1 MIDILNLAVKGGTVA
16 ENFKQYG
23 GTVTLSGLI
32 IVFAMLIL
40 FVFVIAAFGAIMSRT
55 AGKPKKAKPAAPKT
69 ESKPVPKKSA
79 PAPAATAALAPVNG
93 VDDETV
99 AVISAAVSMMYEGT
113 DKIPVIRSV
122 KPAAT
127 GVRSAWKT
135 AGVLNNTR
143 PF

>member
-23 GTVTLSGLI
+23 GTVTLSGFI

-40 FVFVIAAFGAIMSRT
+40 FVFVISAFGAIMSRT

-79 PAPAATAALAPVNG
+79 PAPAAALAPVNG

-99 AVISAAVSMMYEGT
+99 AVISAAVAMMYEGT
-113 DKIPVIRSV
+113 GKIPVIRSV

-127 GVRSAWKT
+127 GVRNAWKT

>member
-55 AGKPKKAKPAAPKT
+55 AGKPKKAKPAA
-69 ESKPVPKKSA
+69 VQ
-79 PAPAATAALAPVNG
+79 
-93 VDDETV
+93 
-99 AVISAAVSMMYEGT
+99 
-113 DKIPVIRSV
+113 
-122 KPAAT
+122 
-127 GVRSAWKT
+127 
-135 AGVLNNTR
+135 
-143 PF
+143 

>member
-1 MIDILNLAVKGGTVA
+1 MIDILNLAVKGGTVV

-23 GTVTLSGLI
+23 GTVTLSGFI

-40 FVFVIAAFGAIMSRT
+40 FVFVISAFGAIMSRT

-79 PAPAATAALAPVNG
+79 PAPAAALAPVNG

-99 AVISAAVSMMYEGT
+99 AVISAAVAMMYEGT
-113 DKIPVIRSV
+113 GKIPVIRSV

>member
-1 MIDILNLAVKGGTVA
+1 MQKWNNHNNLRQISKLVSETVPEPEDCRDWMEGVVKLEGK
-16 ENFKQYG
+16 KQLRRHK
-23 GTVTLSGLI
+23 TKRLP
-32 IVFAMLIL
+32 
-40 FVFVIAAFGAIMSRT
+40 
-55 AGKPKKAKPAAPKT
+55 PKNQPAAPKT

-93 VDDETV
+93 ADDETV
-99 AVISAAVSMMYEGT
+99 AVISAAVAMMYEGT
-113 DKIPVIRSV
+113 GKIPVIRSG

>member
-1 MIDILNLAVKGGTVA
+1 MIYILNLAVKGGTVA

-69 ESKPVPKKSA
+69 ESKPLPKKSA
-79 PAPAATAALAPVNG
+79 PAPVNG

-99 AVISAAVSMMYEGT
+99 AVISAAVAMMYDGT
-113 DKIPVIRSV
+113 GKTPVIRSV
-122 KPAAT
+122 RPAAA

>member
-1 MIDILNLAVKGGTVA
+1 MIDMITLAVKGGTTA

-23 GTVTLSGLI
+23 GTITLSGLL

-40 FVFVIAAFGAIMSRT
+40 FVFVIAAFGAVMSRAT
-55 AGKPKKAKPAAPKT
+55 GKPKKAKPAAVPEKKAQPKAAAKV
-69 ESKPVPKKSA
+69 SV
-79 PAPAATAALAPVNG
+79 PAASAKNPDG
-93 VDDETV
+93 IDGETV
-99 AVISAAVSMMYEGT
+99 AAISAAVAMMYEGT
-113 DKIPVIRSV
+113 GKTPVIRSIR
-122 KPAAT
+122 PASQQ

>member
-1 MIDILNLAVKGGTVA
+1 MIDISNLAVKGGTVA

-23 GTVTLSGLI
+23 GTVTLSGFI

-40 FVFVIAAFGAIMSRT
+40 FVFVISAFGAIMSRT

-69 ESKPVPKKSA
+69 ESKPVPTKS
-79 PAPAATAALAPVNG
+79 APAATAALAPVNG

-99 AVISAAVSMMYEGT
+99 AVISAAVAMMYEGT
-113 DKIPVIRSV
+113 GKIPVIRSV

>member
-79 PAPAATAALAPVNG
+79 PAAAPAPVNG

-99 AVISAAVSMMYEGT
+99 AVISAAVDMMYEGT
-113 DKIPVIRSV
+113 GKTPVIRSV
-122 KPAAT
+122 RPAAT

-135 AGVLNNTR
+135 AGVLNNIR

>member
-1 MIDILNLAVKGGTVA
+1 MIDISNLAVKGGTVA

-23 GTVTLSGLI
+23 GTVTLSGFI

-40 FVFVIAAFGAIMSRT
+40 FVFVISAFGAIMSRT

-79 PAPAATAALAPVNG
+79 PAATAALAPVNG

-99 AVISAAVSMMYEGT
+99 AVISAAVAMMYEGT
-113 DKIPVIRSV
+113 GKIPVIRSV